1 MPTQTSKTKATIGWR
16 SLYVH
21 CRSKT

>member
-1 MPTQTSKTKATIGWR
+1 MPTKMSKSKAAIGWR

-21 CRSKT
+21 CLIKS